1 MQPSI
6 LSARERSRI
15 ALVYVSFLAAVSIR
29 TVILLNDVQHS
40 LGCGWLD
47 HAFADDGSLDGGQAR
62 GAFGH
67 TGVAAPLL
75 RRLGLDGE
83 GMNAGTEFLLQG
95 FIHEPMTL
103 QQGQT
108 LELGTHHEN
117 SEVGF

>member
-1 MQPSI
+1 MLAHLVSTCLQF
-6 LSARERSRI
+6 LSHCAVMFRS
-15 ALVYVSFLAAVSIR
+15 S
-29 TVILLNDVQHS
+29 
-40 LGCGWLD
+40 
-47 HAFADDGSLDGGQAR
+47 QAR